1 MLGSHFKKAAGLCG
15 ASKDFKKA
23 FKAFIKH
30 SEVPQRLISLLKRN
44 SNSCF
49 PVKFARSLRTPNSIW
64 KEISAIIRGLLI
76 FSWGIERDK

>member
-1 MLGSHFKKAAGLCG
+1 MLGSLFKKAKGLCG

-23 FKAFIKH
+23 FKAFLK
-30 SEVPQRLISLLKRN
+30 SKALQRLISLLKRN
-44 SNSCF
+44 SNCLF
-49 PVKFARSLRTPNSIW
+49 PVKLARSLRTPNGIW